1 MIEQDEAAIVS
12 ENEAYEAP
20 TLRTLGTI
28 GEVTKGGIFFDQ
40 AGQARH

>member
-28 GEVTKGGIFFDQ
+28 GEVTKGGTVI
-40 AGQARH
+40 GLSIVLP